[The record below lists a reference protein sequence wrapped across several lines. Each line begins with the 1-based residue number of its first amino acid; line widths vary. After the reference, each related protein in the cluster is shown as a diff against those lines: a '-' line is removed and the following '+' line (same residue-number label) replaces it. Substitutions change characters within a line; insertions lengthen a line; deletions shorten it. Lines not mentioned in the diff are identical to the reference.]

1 MLVYQINTVKGASC
15 FYLEG
20 NGPTLF
26 HISNSVRVNYERSF
40 KNKDEFFFPN
50 EDSNSIILKGLNNMT
65 VRVINNN
72 QIDGFLRCSVREEEN
87 GIYLTPCNIY
97 CIVDN
102 GKYSFY

>member
-1 MLVYQINTVKGASC
+1 MKYEIKIDFTDEAKLKEIVNNTYFGK
-15 FYLEG
+15 LG
-20 NGPTLF
+20 NGKML
-26 HISNSVRVNYERSF
+26 

-72 QIDGFLRCSVREEEN
+72 QIDGFLRCSVREENN
-87 GIYLTPCNIY
+87 GVYLTPCNIY

>member
-1 MLVYQINTVKGASC
+1 MKYEIKIDFTDESRLKEVVQNTYFG
-15 FYLEG
+15 ETG
-20 NGPTLF
+20 NGKIL
-26 HISNSVRVNYERSF
+26 
-40 KNKDEFFFPN
+40 KNKDEFFFSI

-97 CIVDN
+97 CIIDN